1 MATTTFRIKRP
12 WAWNPG
18 ALRPEFQSLA
28 TGLKLLLPLWD
39 AGGCVNLID
48 RTAFVQQSGVAWNSG
63 PVGLSPERTA
73 GTNDHFYAL
82 TYQSIDS
89 ASDHTVWG
97 IANPPA
103 SSASGTPAPN
113 HGSLFYQRRESPYVQ
128 FGLNFNQNGAGDVNA
143 GGYISWISHDPV
155 NSQFFS
161 IEYANGCD
169 GNWHSY
175 GFRRAGNGVSLWMDG
190 NSVGTTTM
198 SGSSTT
204 SAQNTSIGGLGNTGV
219 YGIACQIGL
228 VAAWQRALS
237 DNEMALLETNWL
249 GLIERAP
256 IRVPRVTGLT
266 TFSMPFRRP
275 IRAQQHL
282 LVR

>member
-82 TYQSIDS
+82 TYKSIDS
-89 ASDHTVWG
+89 ASEHTVWG

-103 SSASGTPAPN
+103 SSA
-113 HGSLFYQRRESPYVQ
+113 
-128 FGLNFNQNGAGDVNA
+128 
-143 GGYISWISHDPV
+143 
-155 NSQFFS
+155 
-161 IEYANGCD
+161 
-169 GNWHSY
+169 
-175 GFRRAGNGVSLWMDG
+175 
-190 NSVGTTTM
+190 
-198 SGSSTT
+198 
-204 SAQNTSIGGLGNTGV
+204 
-219 YGIACQIGL
+219 
-228 VAAWQRALS
+228 
-237 DNEMALLETNWL
+237 
-249 GLIERAP
+249 
-256 IRVPRVTGLT
+256 
-266 TFSMPFRRP
+266 
-275 IRAQQHL
+275 
-282 LVR
+282 